1 MVGLPGWRWVFILEG
16 LPPLLMG
23 FVTLSYLTDRPS
35 HARWLPDDEKRW
47 LIGELQAEES
57 RKIAEGRVAWQ
68 ML

>member
-1 MVGLPGWRWVFILEG
+1 M
-16 LPPLLMG
+16 
-23 FVTLSYLTDRPS
+23 TLSYLTDRPS